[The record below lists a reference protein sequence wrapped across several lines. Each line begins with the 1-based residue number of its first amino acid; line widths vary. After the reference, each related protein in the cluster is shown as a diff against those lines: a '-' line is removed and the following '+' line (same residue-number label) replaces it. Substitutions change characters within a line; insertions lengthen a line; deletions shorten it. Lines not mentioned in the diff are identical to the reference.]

1 MARSL
6 VVIGVSAGGLDA
18 VCTLL
23 GGLPAGCP
31 LSLVVVQHRSK
42 DSDALCEVLAEC
54 TPLPISEVTDK
65 MPLEPGHVYL
75 APPDYHLL
83 LEDGHFS
90 LSTDA
95 PELFSRPSINVAF
108 ESAAD
113 SYGACVVGLVLTGA
127 NQDGARGLARI
138 VECGGHAIVQDPA
151 TAEVRTMPTAALREV
166 PAAEVLPLEAIAA
179 RLLALHAEAPA
190 DPAARAAAPARGRR

>member
-1 MARSL
+1 MPYSV

-23 GGLPAGCP
+23 GALPADCP
-31 LSLVVVQHRSK
+31 LALVVVQHRSK
-42 DSDALCEVLAEC
+42 DSDALCEIFADC
-54 TPLPISEVTDK
+54 TALPVHEVTDK
-65 MPLEPGHVYL
+65 MPLEPGNVYL

-83 LEDGHFS
+83 LEDGHFA

-95 PELFSRPSINVAF
+95 PEMYSRPSIDVAF

-113 SYGACVVGLVLTGA
+113 SYGARLVGVVMTGA
-127 NQDGARGLARI
+127 NHDGARGLGRI

-151 TAEVRTMPTAALREV
+151 TAEVRTMPVAALGAV
-166 PAAEVLPLEAIAA
+166 PSADVLPLDEIAA
-179 RLLALHAEAPA
+179 RLLALHAGAT
-190 DPAARAAAPARGRR
+190 AAPERP